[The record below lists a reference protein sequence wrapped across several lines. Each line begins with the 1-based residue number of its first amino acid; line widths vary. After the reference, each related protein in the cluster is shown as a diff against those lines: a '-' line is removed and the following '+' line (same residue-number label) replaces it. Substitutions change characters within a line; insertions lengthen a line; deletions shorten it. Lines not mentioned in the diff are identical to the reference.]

1 MEPHLQMCLNGKCV
15 PEHENAVDFS
25 GDGFFRRSGSSSSI
39 GGVDD
44 EIIENY
50 TEPKDRPRLV
60 TNCTWQ
66 IPLPL
71 FAQHFA
77 ISCTYRAGLKS
88 GPQVVR
94 MFQPS

>member
-60 TNCTWQ
+60 TAHGRFRC
-66 IPLPL
+66 LYL
-71 FAQHFA
+71 HS
-77 ISCTYRAGLKS
+77 ISPFPVRTGL
-88 GPQVVR
+88 G
-94 MFQPS
+94 